1 MNVKKNKSDD
11 EALNR
16 SETIKL
22 PKINQSINNGIAH
35 VSSLQS
41 PQNIL
46 SKSPKSEF
54 GQGSRFGD
62 VGLQIMEKEKI
73 IQV

>member
-41 PQNIL
+41 P
-46 SKSPKSEF
+46 
-54 GQGSRFGD
+54 
-62 VGLQIMEKEKI
+62 
-73 IQV
+73 